1 MEQAV
6 TTATEKNDKRRA
18 LGRGLDSLLPSGP
31 RIVAGT
37 AVASATAQSPANAAT
52 AARSSSAAPA
62 AAPGAAVMEI
72 ELDKIDQN
80 PYQTRRYFS
89 EDLLNDLADS
99 IKISGVVQ
107 PIVVR
112 PGREG
117 RYVLV
122 LGERRCRASKLAE
135 KTTIPAIVR
144 TVSDQQ
150 AAEMTVIEN
159 LQRQDLNCMEAAN
172 AYGKLS
178 QDFGM
183 TQEQIAGRVGVSRET
198 VANYLRLLKLPGG
211 VVFFLEH
218 GALGFSEARAL
229 LRLIDSPKDLEEIAR
244 LAVRDHLSV
253 AKIEEMVE
261 GLHAVAPPKPVKKK
275 WIDPNVA
282 AVQTEMER
290 SLGMRVQVKD
300 RNGKGKIV
308 IQYGSLEDFDRV
320 VELLSKRS

>member
-1 MEQAV
+1 M
-6 TTATEKNDKRRA
+6 TTPATEKIGDKNDKRRA

-31 RIVAGT
+31 RIVAGN
-37 AVASATAQSPANAAT
+37 AVAMPMVQPSTDGTTTVQ
-52 AARSSSAAPA
+52 SAAA
-62 AAPGAAVMEI
+62 SGAAVLEVEI
-72 ELDKIDQN
+72 DKIDQN
-80 PYQTRRYFS
+80 PYQTRTSFKP
-89 EDLLNDLADS
+89 ELLQELAES
-99 IKISGVVQ
+99 IKVSGVVQ

-122 LGERRCRASKLAE
+122 LGERRCRASKLAG
-135 KTTIPAIVR
+135 KTTIPAMVR

-159 LQRQDLNCMEAAN
+159 LQRQDLNCMEAAG

-198 VANYLRLLKLPGG
+198 VANHMRLLKLPQS
-211 VVFFLEH
+211 VIRHLES
-218 GALGFSEARAL
+218 GALDFSEARVL
-229 LRLIDSPKDLEEIAR
+229 LRMLEHPEELEEIAGH
-244 LAVRDHLSV
+244 AVTNGSSV
-253 AKIEEMVE
+253 AEIEDLVDAFLLPHEVKQ
-261 GLHAVAPPKPVKKK
+261 PKKK

-308 IQYGSLEDFDRV
+308 IQYASLEDFDRV
-320 VELLSKRS
+320 VELLSKRA

>member
-1 MEQAV
+1 M
-6 TTATEKNDKRRA
+6 TTPAAEKIQDKNDKRRA

-37 AVASATAQSPANAAT
+37 AMTMPTVQSGTDGAAT
-52 AARSSSAAPA
+52 VQTP

-80 PYQTRRYFS
+80 PYQTRVQFN
-89 EDLLNDLADS
+89 EKLLQELAES
-99 IKISGVVQ
+99 IKTSGVVQ

-117 RYVLV
+117 RYVLI
-122 LGERRCRASKLAE
+122 LGERRCRASKLAG
-135 KTTIPAIVR
+135 KATIPAMVR
-144 TVSDQQ
+144 AVSDQQ

-198 VANYLRLLKLPGG
+198 IANYLRLLKLPLN
-211 VVFFLEH
+211 VIRHLEY
-218 GALGFSEARAL
+218 GTLGFSEARVL
-229 LRLIDSPKDLEEIAR
+229 LRLIDTPEDLDNIAQQ
-244 LAVRDHLSV
+244 AVKEHLSV
-253 AKIEEMVE
+253 AKIEELVD
-261 GLHAVAPPKPVKKK
+261 GLHAVEAPKPAKKK

-290 SLGMRVQVKD
+290 TLGMRVQVKD

-308 IQYGSLEDFDRV
+308 IQYASLEDFDRV
-320 VELLSKRS
+320 VEMLSKRS

>member
-1 MEQAV
+1 MEGN
-6 TTATEKNDKRRA
+6 TATTEKNDKRRA

-52 AARSSSAAPA
+52 AAQSSSAAPA

-80 PYQTRRYFS
+80 PYQTRKDFS
-89 EDLLNDLADS
+89 DSRLWELADS

-135 KTTIPAIVR
+135 KATIPAIVR

-211 VVFFLEH
+211 VIFFLEH

-229 LRLIDSPKDLEEIAR
+229 LRLIDSPKDMEEIAR

-253 AKIEEMVE
+253 AKIDELVD
-261 GLHAVAPPKPVKKK
+261 GLHAVAPPLKPVKKK

-308 IQYGSLEDFDRV
+308 IQYASLEDFDRL
-320 VELLSKRS
+320 VEMLSKRS